1 MSQIVAIAW
10 VRLVGER
17 PRTAGCNARLG
28 EHGKKVAPGVAHV
41 TCSDGA
47 TGWGWSQV
55 SREES
60 ERLLGTALEA
70 AVSPNDGIVASHRA
84 IEYSLLDLLGKRA
97 GLPVYALV
105 SDRQPR
111 PGAPLQV
118 PCYDTSL
125 YMDDLHLADDAAAAD
140 WMAAEAAE
148 GWARGQRAF
157 KVKVGRGAMHMP
169 LEAGTRRDIAVIRA
183 IRRAMGPTATL
194 MLDANNGYNL
204 GLTKRVLGETADCT
218 IHWVEEPFHEDASYY
233 RALKAW
239 LRQEGLGT
247 LIADG
252 EGDAS
257 PRLLDWAREG
267 VVDVIQYDIRG
278 PGFSHWLELGPQLD
292 AWGARSAP
300 HHYGEPLGNY
310 LACHL
315 APAIRGFERVEWDEA
330 SLDAVDASN
339 YRIVEG
345 QVQVADAPGFGLRLD
360 EAAFERAV
368 VESGWRLRL

>member
-1 MSQIVAIAW
+1 MGATLDDV
-10 VRLVGER
+10 
-17 PRTAGCNARLG
+17 
-28 EHGKKVAPGVAHV
+28 VAPTGGVVA
-41 TCSDGA
+41 GY
-47 TGWGWSQV
+47 
-55 SREES
+55 RPIEF
-60 ERLLGTALEA
+60 ALM
-70 AVSPNDGIVASHRA
+70 
-84 IEYSLLDLLGKRA
+84 DLLGKRA
-97 GLPVYALV
+97 GLPVYALA
-105 SDRQPR
+105 SGRKPR
-111 PGAPLQV
+111 PEAPLQV

-125 YMDDLHLADDAAAAD
+125 YMDDLRLSDDDAAAD

-148 GWARGQRAF
+148 DWARGHRAF
-157 KVKVGRGAMHMP
+157 KAKVGRGAMHMP

-183 IRRAMGPTATL
+183 IRGAIGPSASL

-204 GLTKRVLGETADCT
+204 GLVKQVLGETADCG
-218 IHWVEEPFHEDASYY
+218 IYWMEEPFHEDASYY

-239 LRQEGLGT
+239 LQQEGLAT

-278 PGFSHWLELGPQLD
+278 AGFSHWLELGPQLD

-315 APAIRGFERVEWDEA
+315 APAICGFEAVEWDEA
-330 SLDAVDASN
+330 TLEAVGASA

-345 QVQVADAPGFGLRLD
+345 LVQVPDVPGFGLTLD
-360 EAAFERAV
+360 ETAFERAV
-368 VESGWRLRL
+368 SEGGWRLAA